1 MTRRV
6 PRGLEDAR
14 AAVAEYV
21 MVTGDHLRPD
31 VRVSTERGRVDTERW
46 RCAHRP
52 GELGVID
59 DPDRRAEEICVA
71 SVIEVEV
78 RERDMGHVRRGEA
91 QGLQLLGERHRH
103 PQANAACKLDAV

>member
-1 MTRRV
+1 MTRGV
-6 PRGLEDAR
+6 PRRLEDAH

-21 MVTGDHLRPD
+21 MVTVDHLRPD
-31 VRVSTERGRVDTERW
+31 VRVGIERGRVDTEWW

-59 DPDRRAEEICVA
+59 DPDRGAEQICVT

-91 QGLQLLGERHRH
+91 QGLQLLGE
-103 PQANAACKLDAV
+103 